1 MINSWQIT
9 RYIDLGN
16 TSSKGENDC
25 CKQNQNISDLK
36 QKQEAIDN
44 PIKIRKTYKNNPIIG
59 NLSINSPY
67 NKIMNLREIIDKALV
82 NNASIK

>member
-9 RYIDLGN
+9 RYIDLNN
-16 TSSKGENDC
+16 TYSKGENDC

-36 QKQEAIDN
+36 QKQESIDN
-44 PIKIRKTYKNNPIIG
+44 LQKRTYKNNPIIG
-59 NLSINSPY
+59 NLSINSPN

-82 NNASIK
+82 NNALIKQN